1 MKVLIVTDQRFIEKD
16 GRYYTESVFNNNIER
31 YKNIFGEVSVYAKTG
46 KVMFPSATEACGINV
61 FLGGTNF
68 ELYTKK
74 NVPIFKKIV
83 DQYDLLILRVPSILS
98 HQIAGIARKKK
109 IPYMA
114 VGVGCAFD
122 AFWNHSITGKFLAPI
137 QYLNMKRTVKN
148 ATYAVYV
155 TKKFLQKRYPT
166 DVKSVGIS
174 DVKIDTTEKD
184 ILTRRL
190 EKIENMSL
198 KSPVIMTAAALNVR
212 YKGQE
217 YVIKA
222 LKKLK
227 QKGIYAKYYV
237 AGIGDSKYLCSVA
250 EKQGVLDQVVVLG
263 SVPHEKIIQLMDETD
278 IYIQPSLQEGLPRA
292 VVEAMSRGCPCIGT
306 KTGGIPELLPSE
318 CLVERKSP
326 NDIANKIEKF
336 LDKKFLENISNINYQ
351 NSLNYTEEAL
361 NKQRAQYFEYVIND
375 LVQKKN
381 EGVNS

>member
-46 KVMFPSATEACGINV
+46 KVMFPSCAEVCETKV

-98 HQIAGIARKKK
+98 HQIASIAQKKK
-109 IPYMA
+109 IPYLIT
-114 VGVGCAFD
+114 GVGCAFD
-122 AFWNHSITGKFLAPI
+122 AFWNHGIIGKFLAPI

-148 ATYAVYV
+148 ATYAIYV

-166 DVKSVGIS
+166 DVKSAGIS

-237 AGIGDSKYLCSVA
+237 AGTGDSKYLCSVA

-306 KTGGIPELLPSE
+306 KTGGIPELLPAE
-318 CLVERKSP
+318 GLVNRKSV
-326 NDIANKIEKF
+326 NDIADRIEKF
-336 LDKKFLENISNINYQ
+336 LDQKYLKNIAKINYQ

-361 NKQRAQYFEYVIND
+361 NKQRTQYFEYVVSD
-375 LVQKKN
+375 LTQRKK
-381 EGVNS
+381 